1 MCENPMSWNDDVK
14 AISQTIT
21 DVSKSGIIGYSIP
34 KQIEINHVAPLR
46 EKIEKAIDLAVEYG
60 GIDGAHHKMWVIDQ
74 IIQIL
79 AGEERYNQI
88 VADSCS
94 GEDGPNT
101 YEWDEGIAP

>member
-1 MCENPMSWNDDVK
+1 
-14 AISQTIT
+14 
-21 DVSKSGIIGYSIP
+21 
-34 KQIEINHVAPLR
+34 
-46 EKIEKAIDLAVEYG
+46 
-60 GIDGAHHKMWVIDQ
+60 MWVIDQ

-88 VADSCS
+88 VADSCA